1 MYTNISNINSLADCT
16 ALLSLANEIK
26 SDIEF
31 KRTSKDRIQNS
42 LETRSTDLNQSIDA
56 TQYDLDKSIERIATL
71 SEGDEKEA
79 EITKKIGLEYQLR
92 KLNEKVKNYGQF
104 AVILKDNEVDRL
116 EAELLSHQI
125 FLDSIQTRITE
136 LSATSN

>member
-116 EAELLSHQI
+116 EAELLSHQT